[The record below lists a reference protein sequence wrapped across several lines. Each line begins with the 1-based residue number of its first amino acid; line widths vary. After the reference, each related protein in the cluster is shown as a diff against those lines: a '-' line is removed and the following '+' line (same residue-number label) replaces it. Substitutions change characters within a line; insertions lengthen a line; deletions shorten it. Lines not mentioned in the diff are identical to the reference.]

1 MSRLS
6 RHAQANL
13 TLAELSIK
21 LTESI
26 IRLAD
31 ALTLKVVNIDVTEPN
46 IDTSD
51 KMTMREAL
59 DTIHG
64 CARALKVMEKLQK

>member
-6 RHAQANL
+6 KAQRANL

-31 ALTLKVVNIDVTEPN
+31 ALTLKVENIDVLDHPP
-46 IDTSD
+46 DVSD
-51 KMTMREAL
+51 RTKGKFQFHQGPI
-59 DTIHG
+59 TI
-64 CARALKVMEKLQK
+64 A